1 MENIT
6 DRQLQILKAII
17 EEYIATAQPVAS
29 ETLDKKYNLGVSP
42 ATIRNEMVKLN
53 TMGYLIQP
61 HTSAGRT
68 PTQKALRLYV
78 DKLMKMEELS
88 IAEEVSVKQK
98 IWEYRKKVN
107 KLLKEATKAL
117 AQETRT
123 MSLSAT
129 EQGDIYAS
137 GMSFIL
143 DMPEFYDIDMTKHLL
158 ETLDEYN
165 YWWNIF
171 SRMKEDEDPLA
182 ILLGDNMSRKFL
194 NRCGGVF
201 IRFESPNNTG
211 VIGVVGPSRLNY
223 PKIIPVVKY
232 MGELINTI
240 AKDWWDK

>member
-107 KLLKEATKAL
+107 KVVDCKEC
-117 AQETRT
+117 
-123 MSLSAT
+123 
-129 EQGDIYAS
+129 YA
-137 GMSFIL
+137 SFIL